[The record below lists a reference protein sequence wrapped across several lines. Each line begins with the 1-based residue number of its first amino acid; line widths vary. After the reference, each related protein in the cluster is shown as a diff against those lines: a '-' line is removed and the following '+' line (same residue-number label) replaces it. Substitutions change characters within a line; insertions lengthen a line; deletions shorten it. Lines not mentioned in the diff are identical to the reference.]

1 MENSRRTRHLKNDH
15 NQLLYSPQEQNPAEE
30 KAVLRA
36 AESQPTIEHATP
48 HAMLALL
55 ATLPA
60 LADTFP
66 SVSELPVDD
75 VVL

>member
-1 MENSRRTRHLKNDH
+1 MGNSRRTRHLKNDH
-15 NQLLYSPQEQNPAEE
+15 SQPLYPSQEQNPAEE
-30 KAVLRA
+30 RAVLRA
-36 AESQPTIEHATP
+36 AESQPTIEPATP
-48 HAMLALL
+48 HARLALL